1 MRQCHAELVYN
12 SETFCKSDLVWLRT
26 GCLTLNCHWEHFPQ
40 SGIGLLLS
48 PTHRPAQPS
57 CPATFCP
64 LLSRVNRAEIAQLPT
79 RPTPQ
84 NELDVTAAGG
94 QNSLLCDFSLF
105 ALDRSTGLE
114 GDWPQRLHRSTETD
128 WAALEQNRCNGPK
141 LCKHTSAPLPA
152 SVQAGEVIWKYTLT
166 QMH

>member
-1 MRQCHAELVYN
+1 MCPAPEVSAYEKHTYGVYIMRQCHAELVYN

-40 SGIGLLLS
+40 SGIGQS

-84 NELDVTAAGG
+84 NELDVIAAGG
-94 QNSLLCDFSLF
+94 QNSLLCDFRLF
-105 ALDRSTGLE
+105 ALDRSTGL
-114 GDWPQRLHRSTETD
+114 DWD
-128 WAALEQNRCNGPK
+128 
-141 LCKHTSAPLPA
+141 
-152 SVQAGEVIWKYTLT
+152 
-166 QMH
+166 